1 MDFADNGMQTCED
14 LQSRTLFVDRL
25 PKGFVDDE
33 IIRDKFSTCGIVNF
47 CQVGRVS
54 ISRCVHSSLCGCLW
68 LLAGG
73 SDCQRCVA
81 RVCVCRHEHV
91 AGSGAG
97 SGTLQRSRAVWPRD
111 ASVIRHALSTRCL
124 HPTTQE
130 LHQYTIREPLSLLLL
145 LRSYLFLLSLLL
157 LSLSLVF
164 LSLSSLLLLLS
175 HSSLSLVPYV
185 VTIDR

>member
-54 ISRCVHSSLCGCLW
+54 SSRCVHSSLCGCLW

-91 AGSGAG
+91 AGGGAG
-97 SGTLQRSRAVWPRD
+97 AGTLQRSRAVWPGD

-130 LHQYTIREPLSLLLL
+130 LHQYTIREPLSLILL
-145 LRSYLFLLSLLL
+145 LRSYLFLLPHSSLLL

-164 LSLSSLLLLLS
+164 LSLSSL
-175 HSSLSLVPYV
+175 VPHV
-185 VTIDR
+185 VTSIDR